1 MKLPFTVAALLMAVS
16 AVPAEAQTT
25 KPGLWEFTTQMQG
38 GSGKATNAMA
48 EAQKQMESMP
58 PEQRKMIQN
67 MMAKQGVQ
75 MGTSGGGAMSVKMCL
90 TQEMIE
96 RNEVSSP
103 QDGCTHTNGPRSGN
117 IMKFSFVCTKP
128 PSSGKGE
135 VTFTSP
141 EAYTMK
147 MISTTTVHGSPETME
162 MQSSGHWLG
171 VDCGNV
177 KSIALPKK

>member
-1 MKLPFTVAALLMAVS
+1 MKLPFVVAALLMAVS
-16 AVPAEAQTT
+16 AVHAEAQNT

-38 GSGKATNAMA
+38 GSGKTADAMA
-48 EAQKQMESMP
+48 QAQKQMESMP
-58 PEQRKMIQN
+58 PEQRKMIQD
-67 MMAKQGVQ
+67 MMAKRGLK
-75 MGTSGGGAMSVKMCL
+75 MGTGGGGGMSVKMCL
-90 TQEMIE
+90 TQQMIE

-103 QDGCTHTNGPRSGN
+103 RDGCTHTSSPRIGN

-147 MISTTTVHGSPETME
+147 MVSTTTVHGSPETME

-171 VDCGNV
+171 SDCGNIRP
-177 KSIALPKK
+177 IALPKK